1 MSPNKIVITGTIAS
15 GKSTLINLIKE
26 KGYIVIS
33 ADEVNKNLLEFGK
46 ANYEAIKSSSEF
58 DQAFDEDKLDKMK
71 LAKIIFS
78 NKEKLIKLN
87 SLTHRN
93 ILDEIDQR
101 VNKSDKDVVFIEIP
115 LYFQMEEKYKADEVW
130 LVVADIEKQISR
142 LMTRDGID
150 SDYAKSKIET
160 QIDLIRMKSEADVV
174 FDNSNSISE
183 LKTQL
188 EKVLKNKD
196 LLWKY

>member
-196 LLWKY
+196 LL